1 MAVSLQISTGEARE
15 GKLSELI
22 TFQARNTIL
31 SSTLLIRYRLKV
43 SVINRACFSFK
54 YSQNIKLLHDQV
66 AKKSSD
72 SIRYKRTKFMK
83 KMFLLTRQ
91 KNKNTDI
98 VWKMITMMMMMINF
112 L

>member
-1 MAVSLQISTGEARE
+1 MESLKAFFWSRMISFENWVFPMAVSLQISTGEARE

-54 YSQNIKLLHDQV
+54 YS
-66 AKKSSD
+66 
-72 SIRYKRTKFMK
+72 
-83 KMFLLTRQ
+83 
-91 KNKNTDI
+91 
-98 VWKMITMMMMMINF
+98 
-112 L
+112 